1 MPSPSLLFVCAA
13 AAALCSGAAA
23 TLAVQPALDLIGRNF
38 GPAAALAFNLTI
50 DTSGKACA
58 GVRGRA
64 PAAASGQGARCFA
77 LSEQDGK
84 VSITASTMSDLT
96 YGIGYYTR
104 FSCGLTVSRR
114 PVTL

>member
-50 DTSGKACA
+50 DTKACA

-64 PAAASGQGARCFA
+64 PASGQGARCFA

-84 VSITASTMSDLT
+84 VAITASTMSDLT